1 MLLHDESCNSSAIE
15 RAAYD
20 SAEQVL
26 FVFFKGDVNAPRVWA
41 YKGVPLSSFHAL
53 TQASS
58 RGRYFHQHI
67 RDQFPAERL
76 FHGAMQSLLASL
88 EKSGRTLQISWVE
101 ELLGTPAAQDELGLF
116 F

>member
-1 MLLHDESCNSSAIE
+1 MLLQDDSVESSAIE

-20 SAEQVL
+20 TAEQLL
-26 FVFFKGDVNAPRVWA
+26 FVFFKGDASTPRVWA
-41 YKGVPLSSFHAL
+41 YKGVPQSCFAAL

-76 FHGAMQSLLASL
+76 FHGAVQSLLASL

-101 ELLGTPAAQDELGLF
+101 ELAGTPVAKDPLGLF